1 MRPDG
6 QFVASES
13 YSMKP
18 NTTATEQLLASTP
31 PSLAFVQ
38 SPETPA
44 RPKTAPSATFRTDPK
59 LLNKLNELVSGLP
72 EFISEISVDDYF
84 NHVLPPLPSHLEN
97 KVGEVCNIL
106 NRNGT
111 YNTTT
116 HRWTLFPQDPA
127 TQPSHETQDFL
138 PLADVFNAIVQAA
151 QQLEPGLEPNFK
163 LVVDSLA
170 TPMSERG
177 DDMRPDGYFKITDK
191 VLNEMRKKCEV
202 LMKKEGWKD
211 VPKTKTPEAPHETT
225 NDSEPKK
232 SLRPLTN
239 TGEKLKR
246 PPPPPVYGITAPQ
259 EFKKQGFTE
268 DLENDIIKLMW
279 NMSSILALDPCR
291 RFTLGFTI
299 EDRWFRLWILNRGTL
314 LRTQAFDFIK
324 DQRSLVTVFLS
335 FAFSSAENMGW
346 DPTITFSHLDSH
358 NRRQYNI
365 IANERVYK
373 TVTTLSDYSADNPLG
388 RATRVWK
395 VQDAQGKTRVLKDLW
410 LKHDR
415 LEEHQI
421 YENILKDVENSAK
434 PEHREKARNAV
445 AVRLLTPLE
454 HCRVK
459 VSGIAD
465 DDTNLVILRGYDM
478 KNAQTTPLMSPSKPN
493 PPKKQSIGFSF
504 SDDQDAEFVTEASQD
519 SGLQVPQ
526 RVVHNSL
533 QETEIP
539 NDQRYHYRIVFQE
552 YATTIYDER
561 NLANILKAIADV
573 LFALRLIHSAGWVHR
588 DISGGNLYY
597 HKERNIGLIGDLE
610 YAKKVEIQSHRNVR
624 AGTPHFMAS
633 EAISNAYLFY
643 PYPITPKPPRAP
655 LKLYE
660 RPPPSDTP
668 LGVVEPAP
676 PPFNHNALHDIE
688 SVWWVLV
695 YTILFNEDAAG
706 PSQNTSARQHL
717 MNKLFSGQLNNNS
730 RLPFL
735 RNPQF
740 GTCLPSSFSSL
751 VPGLQEYARRLT
763 AAFAA
768 AEMNY
773 PIIQP
778 LASPQIHGDCIR
790 AFYTKPILGA
800 VTSVE
805 MTYVKIRAQDVP
817 GSSQKRSGNH
827 LDEPEGSQKKKS
839 RRMPSAP
846 ISD

>member
-18 NTTATEQLLASTP
+18 DTTAMEQLLASTP
-31 PSLAFVQ
+31 PSLACVQ

-44 RPKTAPSATFRTDPK
+44 RPKTASSATFRTDPK
-59 LLNKLNELVSGLP
+59 LLNKLNESVSGLP
-72 EFISEISVDDYF
+72 EFIGEISVDDYF
-84 NHVLPPLPSHLEN
+84 KHVLPPLPSHLEN

-106 NRNGT
+106 NENGT

-116 HRWTLFPQDPA
+116 RRWTQFPQDPNA
-127 TQPSHETQDFL
+127 QSSHETQVFL
-138 PLADVFNAIVQAA
+138 PLAEIFDAIVQAA

-163 LVVDSLA
+163 LVVDSHA

-177 DDMRPDGYFKITDK
+177 GDMRPDGYFEITEK
-191 VLNEMRKKCEV
+191 ALNKMRKKCEV
-202 LMKKEGWKD
+202 LMKKEGWED
-211 VPKTKTPEAPHETT
+211 VLKTSEASHGTT
-225 NDSEPKK
+225 NEPKK
-232 SLRPLTN
+232 SLQPLTN

-259 EFKKQGFTE
+259 EFKNQGFTE
-268 DLENDIIKLMW
+268 NLENDIIKLMW

-324 DQRSLVTVFLS
+324 DQRNLVTVFLS

-346 DPTITFSHLDSH
+346 DPTITFSHRDSE

-365 IANERVYK
+365 IVNERVYK
-373 TVTTLSDYSADNPLG
+373 TVKTLSDYSADNPLG

-395 VQDAQGKTRVLKDLW
+395 VQDAQGNTRVLKDLW
-410 LKHDR
+410 LEHDR
-415 LEEHQI
+415 LEEHKI
-421 YENILKDVENSAK
+421 YENILKDVENSAP
-434 PEHREKARNAV
+434 PERKEKRRNTV
-445 AVRLLTPLE
+445 AKHLLTPLD

-465 DDTNLVILRGYDM
+465 DDTNLVILRDYDM
-478 KNAQTTPLMSPSKPN
+478 NKARTVALMSPSKSN

-504 SDDQDAEFVTEASQD
+504 SGDQDAEFITHVSQD
-519 SGLQVPQ
+519 SGLQVPE

-533 QETEIP
+533 QETKIP
-539 NDQRYHYRIVFQE
+539 NDQRYHYRIVFEE

-561 NLANILKAIADV
+561 NLANILKATADV
-573 LFALRLIHSAGWVHR
+573 LLALRLIHSAGWVHR

-610 YAKKVEIQSHRNVR
+610 YAKKVDDQLHHNVR
-624 AGTPHFMAS
+624 TGTPYFMAS
-633 EAISNAYLFY
+633 EALSGKYSF
-643 PYPITPKPPRAP
+643 YPITPRPQLPLDPLEEYESIPKPVPA
-655 LKLYE
+655 LH
-660 RPPPSDTP
+660 
-668 LGVVEPAP
+668 VVKPAP

-695 YTILFNEDAAG
+695 YTILFNEDPAG
-706 PSQNTSARQHL
+706 PSQNTSARQDL
-717 MNKLFSGQLNNNS
+717 MNTLFDGQMNNNL
-730 RLPFL
+730 RLAFL
-735 RNPQF
+735 RDPQF
-740 GTCLPSSFSSL
+740 GTCLPSSFSSSL
-751 VPGLQEYARRLT
+751 APALQEYAANLT
-763 AAFAA
+763 AAFSA

-778 LASPQIHGDCIR
+778 LSNPQIHVDCTH
-790 AFYTKPILGA
+790 AFYTEGILGEIKN
-800 VTSVE
+800 VE
-805 MTYVKIRAQDVP
+805 MVYVKIRAQDVP
-817 GSSQKRSGNH
+817 GSGQKRSGNH
-827 LDEPEGSQKKKS
+827 LGEPEGSQKKKS
-839 RRMPSAP
+839 R
-846 ISD
+846 

>member
-1 MRPDG
+1 MNPN
-6 QFVASES
+6 
-13 YSMKP
+13 K
-18 NTTATEQLLASTP
+18 NTTATEQLRASTP
-31 PSLAFVQ
+31 PSLASVQ
-38 SPETPA
+38 SPEILA
-44 RPKTAPSATFRTDPK
+44 RPSSATFRTDPK
-59 LLNKLNELVSGLP
+59 LLDKVNESVSGLP

-84 NHVLPPLPSHLEN
+84 KHVLPPLPIHLEN
-97 KVGEVCNIL
+97 KVEEVCNIL
-106 NRNGT
+106 NQNGT
-111 YNTTT
+111 YNPTTQ
-116 HRWTLFPQDPA
+116 RWRQFPQDPKD
-127 TQPSHETQDFL
+127 QSPDEPKVFL
-138 PLADVFNAIVQAA
+138 PLAELFDAIVQAA
-151 QQLEPGLEPNFK
+151 QQLDPQLEPNFK
-163 LVVDSLA
+163 LVVDGYVA
-170 TPMSERG
+170 PISERG
-177 DDMRPDGYFKITDK
+177 NDSHPDGFFKITDK
-191 VLNEMRKKCEV
+191 ALSEMRKKCEV
-202 LMKKEGWKD
+202 LMKKEGW
-211 VPKTKTPEAPHETT
+211 
-225 NDSEPKK
+225 
-232 SLRPLTN
+232 
-239 TGEKLKR
+239 
-246 PPPPPVYGITAPQ
+246 
-259 EFKKQGFTE
+259 E
-268 DLENDIIKLMW
+268 DDILKLMW
-279 NMSSILALDPCR
+279 NMSRILALDPCR

-299 EDRWFRLWILNRGTL
+299 EDRGFRLWILNRGTL
-314 LRTQAFDFIK
+314 LKTQAFDFMK
-324 DQRSLVTVFLS
+324 DHRKLVTVFLS

-346 DPTITFSHLDSH
+346 DPTITFSHRDSE

-365 IANERVYK
+365 IVKERVYK
-373 TVTTLSDYSADNPLG
+373 TVKTLSDYSADNPLG

-561 NLANILKAIADV
+561 NLANILTAITDV
-573 LFALRLIHSAGWVHR
+573 LLALRLIHFAGWVHR

-597 HKERNIGLIGDLE
+597 HKERKIGLIGDLE
-610 YAKKVEIQSHRNVR
+610 YAKKVDDQSRHNVR
-624 AGTPHFMAS
+624 TVCPFSLRRPTITVLIYHVGYP
-633 EAISNAYLFY
+633 LFHG
-643 PYPITPKPPRAP
+643 AP
-655 LKLYE
+655 LELYE
-660 RPPPSDTP
+660 RPDPMDIP
-668 LGVVEPAP
+668 LGVVTPAP

-695 YTILFNEDAAG
+695 YTILFNEDPAG
-706 PSQNTSARQHL
+706 PSQNTSDRQQL
-717 MNKLFSGQLNNNS
+717 MNELFDGQMKNNL
-730 RLPFL
+730 RLSFL
-735 RNPQF
+735 RDPQF
-740 GTCLPSSFSSL
+740 GTCLPSSFSPL
-751 VPGLQEYARRLT
+751 EPALQEYARRLT
-763 AAFAA
+763 AAFSA
-768 AEMNY
+768 AEKDY

-790 AFYTKPILGA
+790 AFYTKPIIEA
-800 VTSVE
+800 ITSVE

-817 GSSQKRSGNH
+817 GSGQKRSGNH
-827 LDEPEGSQKKKS
+827 LGEPEGSQKKKS
-839 RRMPSAP
+839 R
-846 ISD
+846 

>member
-97 KVGEVCNIL
+97 KVGE
-106 NRNGT
+106 
-111 YNTTT
+111 
-116 HRWTLFPQDPA
+116 DPA

-410 LKHDR
+410 LEHDR
-415 LEEHQI
+415 LEEHKI
-421 YENILKDVENSAK
+421 YENILKDVENSNSATPGDK
-434 PEHREKARNAV
+434 EKARNAV
-445 AVRLLTPLE
+445 ADRLLTPLD

-459 VSGIAD
+459 VSGIAN

-478 KNAQTTPLMSPSKPN
+478 NEARTVALLSPSKSN

-504 SDDQDAEFVTEASQD
+504 SEDQDAEFITHASHD

-533 QETEIP
+533 QETKIP
-539 NDQRYHYRIVFQE
+539 NDQRYHYRIVFEE

-610 YAKKVEIQSHRNVR
+610 YAKKVEIQSHRN
-624 AGTPHFMAS
+624 GTPHFMAS

-643 PYPITPKPPRAP
+643 PYPITPQQPQAP
-655 LKLYE
+655 LELYE
-660 RPPPSDTP
+660 RPDPMDIP
-668 LGVVEPAP
+668 LGVVTPAP

-695 YTILFNEDAAG
+695 YTILFNEDPAG
-706 PSQNTSARQHL
+706 PSQNTSDRQQL
-717 MNKLFSGQLNNNS
+717 MNELFDGQLNTTY

-740 GTCLPSSFSSL
+740 NGCLTSSFSSL
-751 VPGLQEYARRLT
+751 EPALQDYARRLT
-763 AAFAA
+763 AAFSA
-768 AEMNY
+768 AEKDY

-778 LASPQIHGDCIR
+778 LAAPQIHEDCIG
-790 AFYTKPILGA
+790 AFYTEVIFGA
-800 VTSVE
+800 IKNVE

-817 GSSQKRSGNH
+817 GSGQKRSGNH